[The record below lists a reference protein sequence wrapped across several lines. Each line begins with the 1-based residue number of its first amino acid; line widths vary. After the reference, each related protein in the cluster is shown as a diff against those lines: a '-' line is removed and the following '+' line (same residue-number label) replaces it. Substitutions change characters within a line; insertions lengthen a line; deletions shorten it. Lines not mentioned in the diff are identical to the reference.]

1 MPFSEFYF
9 SRKPHHHPVLDKLS
23 KPFFLKATSICL
35 HSHSLF
41 HSFVFVLQATPQFTL
56 PASEPQRRQR
66 SSTMS
71 SYILCLQVA
80 LSLFGATAATTRANS
95 NVQQP
100 SAGACVYPATCTPPE
115 HSTYSVVANVQSRSQ
130 WPVKHR
136 TDRCEPARE
145 RDKERGGGGRGG
157 RERTAMMP
165 ASYHCHIPLR
175 VIYVADVGFYW
186 VTSSRVTGRT
196 ATGTAARSASRSA
209 AHALQIKSF
218 QPPPPSSFFLG
229 LRWPRSPSV
238 PSKTSL

>member
-1 MPFSEFYF
+1 
-9 SRKPHHHPVLDKLS
+9 
-23 KPFFLKATSICL
+23 
-35 HSHSLF
+35 
-41 HSFVFVLQATPQFTL
+41 
-56 PASEPQRRQR
+56 
-66 SSTMS
+66 MS
-71 SYILCLQVA
+71 SYILCLQFA

-130 WPVKHR
+130 WPVKHI
-136 TDRCEPARE
+136 THHSEPARE
-145 RDKERGGGGRGG
+145 RDKERGGGRGG

-209 AHALQIKSF
+209 VHALQIKSF
-218 QPPPPSSFFLG
+218 NPSSSFLG
-229 LRWPRSPSV
+229 LDQVTALPGDIVISSFQKHQFERVTLMYMQCALYISDVR
-238 PSKTSL
+238 